1 MRTILVIA
9 WICLILSITVNVLSF
24 INTKLLDSLDGI
36 VMLLHGGIFL
46 VFVPLIL
53 RIKKGQFKFSKDRKH
68 FWSQALRYCPGWMR
82 NIIGLSF
89 LYGFTSFL
97 LSWFFAKNPNSPW
110 WPFSS
115 MWIIAYSLGI
125 GTVYSSILSR
135 KAEPPLAKDKD

>member
-46 VFVPLIL
+46 VWIPMFF
-53 RIKKGQFKFSKDRKH
+53 RIQKEHIVTDRKK
-68 FWSQALRYCPGWMR
+68 FWTQVLQNCPRRLRNM
-82 NIIGLSF
+82 IGLFS

-115 MWIIAYSLGI
+115 MWIVAYSLGV
-125 GTVYSSILSR
+125 GAVYSYILSK
-135 KAEPPLAKDKD
+135 KAETPLAKDKD